1 MTLSSAFNTINS
13 SFRAIGTQSATIA
26 ANVANANTDRYSRQ
40 LANAVTDADNGV
52 EVHSVTRQA
61 NAALTMQLNHA
72 TSDNA
77 AQSAI
82 SAGLASLAQT
92 VDDSAGAVSAT
103 GAQQNGG
110 SPFALL
116 ANFRV
121 SLATYQ
127 ASPANLNSAQAAVT
141 AARDLTESLNH
152 GADAVTQVR
161 SQADQAIA
169 QAVASVNGLL

>member
-1 MTLSSAFNTINS
+1 MSLSSAFNTINS

-40 LANAVTDADNGV
+40 LANPITNADNGV
-52 EVHSVTRQA
+52 MVLSVTREA

-72 TSDNA
+72 TSDSA

-82 SAGLASLAQT
+82 SAGLTTLAQT
-92 VDDSAGAVSAT
+92 VEDSASAT
-103 GAQQNGG
+103 SPTGPRQNGA

-127 ASPANLNSAQAAVT
+127 ASPGNLNAAQAAVVAAGDLT
-141 AARDLTESLNH
+141 AALNA
-152 GADAVTQVR
+152 GA
-161 SQADQAIA
+161 
-169 QAVASVNGLL
+169 